1 MPEPP
6 RPPPSRGLPNV
17 WLQTLRRFSWFLVHL
32 LIATLLVFATA
43 GRSSDGQVPLFV
55 NSNPVYIGTRTWQLV
70 EMIGSAGPTSER
82 AAEELLGLGGA
93 ALPFILPKLDSLE
106 PAARLELWRALG
118 PLSVRMQL
126 APSPPAPERSEALW
140 LSFWNDHFVDFHP
153 AMARRVVRRFVQG
166 PSAARAQEVRRL
178 DTFALGE
185 LVHELVRL
193 ARERAP
199 EAATTPVSDL
209 MCSIAADA
217 HAPCANTAPEAA
229 EDPGVNTERWRAWWQ
244 REHHRFESPT
254 GTERFLA
261 PVLQTEYASWVR
273 TSVRMLVTGRVLTSV
288 PWRQYL
294 LTTLQF
300 ALAVGV
306 ALVVCQLAP
315 KLRQTWR
322 QHRRLLGAPLWALLC
337 LPVTLLFAVG
347 PSAGMLGYGGIG
359 AVAGVAIGVW
369 AALYAAV
376 IPTRWTASTPVYPH
390 VSFLL
395 GVVLA
400 GENLCH
406 VDGLGVNLVTSIQA
420 RDLQTAIWTTL
431 GCAVLISGAH
441 GLLGTLLRKPSAPL
455 PPRAPR
461 ETLA

>member
-1 MPEPP
+1 M
-6 RPPPSRGLPNV
+6 
-17 WLQTLRRFSWFLVHL
+17 
-32 LIATLLVFATA
+32 
-43 GRSSDGQVPLFV
+43 
-55 NSNPVYIGTRTWQLV
+55 
-70 EMIGSAGPTSER
+70 SER

-106 PAARLELWRALG
+106 PAARLQLWRALG
-118 PLSVRMQL
+118 PLAVRMQL
-126 APSPPAPERSEALW
+126 VPTTPGPERSEALW

-193 ARERAP
+193 VREHAP
-199 EAATTPVSDL
+199 ESATAPVSDL
-209 MCSIAADA
+209 MCTIAADA
-217 HAPCANTAPEAA
+217 HAPCSAAAHETPEDLAA
-229 EDPGVNTERWRAWWQ
+229 WAERWRAWWQ
-244 REHHRFESPT
+244 REHHRFESPS

-273 TSVRMLVTGRVLTSV
+273 TSVRMLVTGRVLKSV
-288 PWRQYL
+288 PWHQCL

-306 ALVVCQLAP
+306 ALVVCKLAP
-315 KLRQTWR
+315 KLRRTWR
-322 QHRRLLGAPLWALLC
+322 QHRRLLGAPLWVGLC
-337 LPVTLLFAVG
+337 LPVTLLFAFG
-347 PSAGMLGYGGIG
+347 PSARVLGYGGIG
-359 AVAGVAIGVW
+359 VVAGAGIGVW

-376 IPTRWTASTPVYPH
+376 IPARWTPSTPVYPH

-431 GCAVLISGAH
+431 GCAVLISAAH
-441 GLLGTLLRKPSAPL
+441 GLLGTLLRKPSPPL
-455 PPRAPR
+455 PPRQPR
-461 ETLA
+461 ETPA